1 MYYISTD
8 ATLTSANLHSALAS
22 LSDDDLRYVLDG
34 SSHVS
39 REQRITDFM
48 MEYYFPIWEWV
59 AGECFYREKGKTLK
73 EVKKYLKRK
82 LGMLLIIPRVYKEGE
97 GECRTA
103 YMLCI
108 IAVRIVHDLCNDIHV
123 CRSP

>member
-22 LSDDDLRYVLDG
+22 LSDDELGWVLGG
-34 SSHVS
+34 SGS

-48 MEYYFPIWEWV
+48 MEHYSPTWEWV
-59 AGECFYREKGKTLK
+59 AGRCFYREKGKALE

-82 LGMLLIIPRVYKEGE
+82 LGMLLIIHRAHEFP
-97 GECRTA
+97 CS
-103 YMLCI
+103 LI
-108 IAVRIVHDLCNDIHV
+108 
-123 CRSP
+123 